1 VLQLSQGPAT
11 CFNGAMFRRSQ
22 VDEAVGR
29 VLELESRQL
38 RSEARTRLRRLLDLD
53 RQIGRKKGSNRA
65 ENANFAFHSD
75 DGPGKGTE
83 NLFSSY
89 ESFAILLAL
98 QMMQHGWTQG
108 FAVAQLRR
116 LRPELE
122 KQHRQILRW
131 HALLNSAQIERPLKL
146 HFMMPSVTPSVY
158 LVLVSSEGDRHLI
171 RSRICDYETI
181 QSFVRHEG
189 LGQEKG
195 LGRTFT
201 IFPLTTYAQRLHLE
215 LLKSEPKKRG
225 RKGSST

>member
-1 VLQLSQGPAT
+1 
-11 CFNGAMFRRSQ
+11 MFRRNQ

-53 RQIGRKKGSNRA
+53 RQLGRKKGSNRA

-83 NLFSSY
+83 NLFSEY
-89 ESFAILLAL
+89 ESFAILLGL

-108 FAVAQLRR
+108 FAVTQLRR

-122 KQHRQILRW
+122 KKHRHILRR
-131 HALLNSAQIERPLKL
+131 HSAALLNTTQIERPIRL
-146 HFMMPSVTPSVY
+146 HFMVPSATPPAY
-158 LVLVSSEGDRHLI
+158 LVLISSEGDRHLI

-181 QSFVRHEG
+181 QAFVRHEG

-201 IFPLTTYAQRLHLE
+201 IFPLTTYAQRLHFE

-225 RKGSST
+225 RKGSNT